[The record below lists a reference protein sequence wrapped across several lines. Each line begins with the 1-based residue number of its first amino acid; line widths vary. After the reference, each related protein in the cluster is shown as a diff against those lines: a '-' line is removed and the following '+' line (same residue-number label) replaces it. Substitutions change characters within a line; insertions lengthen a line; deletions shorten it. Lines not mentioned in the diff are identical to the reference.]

1 MTLTFGDAALET
13 LWLTGRSKGIS
24 TDLQKRALRAL
35 TALAQAGSLR
45 DVPPSFRTHP
55 LVGTTP
61 LRHSMSVGATWRIT
75 FVARGA
81 DLVDVRLEQYH

>member
-1 MTLTFGDAALET
+1 MTLTFGDVALET
-13 LWLTGRSKGIS
+13 LWLTGHSKGIS

-55 LVGTTP
+55 LVGTKP
-61 LRHSMSVGATWRIT
+61 LRHSMWVGGAWRIT
-75 FVARGA
+75 FIVH
-81 DLVDVRLEQYH
+81 DDTLVDVRLVQYH